1 MRKYMRWSHNQI
13 FELLQK
19 NLFLAPCEVEY
30 WIMKDYTHAQILRR
44 AACRP
49 GQKRTIK
56 RGLWF
61 IKRSLTEL
69 KKFKNMKAKLIMG
82 GIQVERSPTN

>member
-1 MRKYMRWSHNQI
+1 MRKYRRRSHNEI

-19 NLFLAPCEVEY
+19 NLFLAPCELEY

-44 AACRP
+44 AAHGA
-49 GQKRTIK
+49 GQKRTVK
-56 RGLWF
+56 SGLWF

-69 KKFKNMKAKLIMG
+69 KEFKNMNAKLIMG